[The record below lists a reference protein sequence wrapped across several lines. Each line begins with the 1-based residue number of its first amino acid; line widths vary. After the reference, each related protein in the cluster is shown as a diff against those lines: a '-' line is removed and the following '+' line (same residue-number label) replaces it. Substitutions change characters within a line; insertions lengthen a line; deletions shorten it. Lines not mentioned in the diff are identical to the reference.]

1 MFDPE
6 MNLLAEMK
14 IEQANRALEEVRAN
28 LSVLRGRLNEADIIR
43 TRRAR
48 ERVRGATV
56 LIVQAMAQ
64 LEQATRDLPAPERST
79 P

>member
-48 ERVRGATV
+48 ERVRGASV